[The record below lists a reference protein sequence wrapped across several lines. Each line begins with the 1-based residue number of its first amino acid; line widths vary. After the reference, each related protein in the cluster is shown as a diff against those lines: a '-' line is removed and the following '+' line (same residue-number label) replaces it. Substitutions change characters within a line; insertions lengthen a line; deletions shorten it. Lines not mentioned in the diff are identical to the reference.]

1 LVATDSVVRF
11 ADFEIRFLARVPSDE
26 SLGYFRSSAART
38 KQMKASSD
46 SSNHRSH
53 GSLLRVLGVGFGLA
67 VTIGGTIGMGILRT
81 PGDIATQLPTPT
93 LFIGIWILGGLYALL
108 GAISIAELGAM
119 IPRSGGFYVFAHR
132 ALGNYAGFI
141 VGWSDWM
148 STCATLAVISMVV
161 GEYLGVL
168 VPAVANKQKVVALTV
183 VLVFALLQWR
193 GIRWG
198 SLTQNITSLL
208 KVLVFIAFVV
218 FAFLYQPATNVP
230 TTATPVKHGFAL
242 FAAIILALQGVL
254 YTYDG
259 WYGVCYFGGEVRNP
273 KRDVAVSMFGGVLL
287 VIAIYVL
294 INLALLHVLGIAGI
308 AGEELAVGAAA
319 SAIFGRH
326 GDTVIRVLAIVSMLS
341 TINAYTLS
349 APRTLYA
356 MSCDGLFTHYA
367 TKVNKG
373 GTPTMTLFIST
384 TVAVLFVISGTFDQ
398 VLAVIA
404 FFFVSYYT
412 LTFISV
418 IVLRRREPKLP
429 RPYRV
434 LGYPWTTLIVI
445 AGSIAFLVGAIVSD
459 IATHKQ
465 NSLWALA
472 LLAISGPVYLIVK
485 RLSLNK
491 DPTR

>member
-1 LVATDSVVRF
+1 MHNS
-11 ADFEIRFLARVPSDE
+11 
-26 SLGYFRSSAART
+26 
-38 KQMKASSD
+38 
-46 SSNHRSH
+46 RSH
-53 GSLLRVLGVGFGLA
+53 GHLLRVLGVGFGLA

-93 LFIGIWILGGLYALL
+93 FFIGVWIVGGVYALL
-108 GAISIAELGAM
+108 GAISIAELGAA

-161 GEYLGVL
+161 GEYMGVL
-168 VPAVANKQKVVALTV
+168 VPAVASKQKAVALTV
-183 VLVFALLQWR
+183 VLFFALLQWR

-198 SLTQNITSLL
+198 SFTQNITSLL
-208 KVLVFIAFVV
+208 KVVVFVAFVV
-218 FAFLYQPATNVP
+218 FAFLYTPTRGTNAVP
-230 TTATPVKHGFAL
+230 SMKHGFAL
-242 FAAIILALQGVL
+242 LAAIILALQGVL

-259 WYGVCYFGGEVRNP
+259 WYGICYFGGEIRDP
-273 KRDVAVSMFGGVLL
+273 KRDVTRSMFGGVLS

-294 INLALLHVLGIAGI
+294 VNFALLHVMPLSEF
-308 AGEELAVGAAA
+308 AGEPLAVGKAAGL
-319 SAIFGRH
+319 IFGRY
-326 GDTVIRVLAIVSMLS
+326 GDTAIRALAIVSMLS

-356 MSCDGLFTHYA
+356 MSCDGLFTHHG
-367 TKVNKG
+367 TTVNKG
-373 GTPTMTLFIST
+373 GTPTITLFIST
-384 TVAVLFVISGTFDQ
+384 IVAVLFIVSGTFNQ

-412 LTFISV
+412 MAFISV
-418 IVLRRREPKLP
+418 FVLRKHEPDLP

-434 LGYPWTTLIVI
+434 WGYPWTTIIVTI
-445 AGSIAFLVGAIVSD
+445 GSIAFLAGAVAGD
-459 IATHKQ
+459 TK

-472 LLAISGPVYLIVK
+472 LLAISAPVYLLVK
-485 RLSLNK
+485 RFALLQN
-491 DPTR
+491 RER